1 MAPQNRSQGMTHNKP
16 SPKYLAQLRKRYAQA
31 TKKIKQAIL
40 NEFVAT
46 SGYHRKHASA
56 LLVGRRVWR
65 TPNQPIRRARRKFYT
80 DADQRAVLWLA
91 ELFDDIGSKRLR
103 VAMNNELA
111 NLRRNRHLKVT
122 RQCYEHLQKVSAST
136 IERWRRTA
144 RRPGRKR
151 RGGTKPGTLLK
162 HQIPIRTF
170 ADWNDKRPG
179 FGEIDLVQHD
189 GGNTKGDFAQTL
201 NFTDVCTGWT
211 EPAAAPNKAQ
221 VHVFAAL
228 QKIRARLLFPL
239 LGIDSDNGAEF
250 INDELRRYC
259 ARERLTFTRG
269 RVGRKN
275 DNPFIEEKNW
285 SAIRRSVGYGRYDTR
300 TQVAQL
306 NAFYEVHRLFFN
318 HFIPLTKLLKTER
331 HGSRSKKIYD
341 KPKTPYQRVLDAPE
355 VSEAVKVKLRR
366 EHAKLDVF
374 LLKQEWNARLA
385 ELKPTPQW

>member
-1 MAPQNRSQGMTHNKP
+1 MAPQNRSPAVSHTKP
-16 SPKYLAQLRKRYAQA
+16 GAKYLTQLRKRYAKA
-31 TKKIKQAIL
+31 TKKIKQTIL

-56 LLVGRRVWR
+56 LLVGKRLWR
-65 TPNQPIRRARRKFYT
+65 NPSQPIRRLRRRVYT
-80 DADQRAVLWLA
+80 DEDQRAVFWLV

-103 VAMNNELA
+103 IALNNELA
-111 NLRRNRHLKVT
+111 NLRRHGHLKVS
-122 RQCYEHLQKVSAST
+122 RQCYQHLCQVSAST
-136 IERWRRTA
+136 MDRWRRAA

-179 FGEIDLVQHD
+179 FGEMDLVQHD
-189 GGNTKGDFAQTL
+189 GGTNKGDFANTL
-201 NFTDVCTGWT
+201 NLTDVCTGWT
-211 EPAAAPNKAQ
+211 EPAASPNKAQ

-228 QKIRARLLFPL
+228 KRIRARLPFPL
-239 LGIDSDNGAEF
+239 LGIDSDNDAEF
-250 INDELRRYC
+250 INDELKRYC
-259 ARERLTFTRG
+259 DTEKITFTRG

-300 TQVAQL
+300 QQVTQL
-306 NAFYEVHRLFFN
+306 NAFYEIHRLYFN
-318 HFIPLTKLLKTER
+318 HFIPLTKLVKTER
-331 HGSRSKKIYD
+331 KGSRVKKIYD

-355 VSEAVKVKLRR
+355 VSASVKAKLRR

-374 LLKQEWNARLA
+374 RLKQEWNGRLA
-385 ELKPTPQW
+385 ELKPTRQW